1 MSASVSGCLKFVN
14 GKSTIFGL
22 KTLRCAHSKAGN
34 ITFLNIRPADVWHV
48 IYSRT
53 DHHIALGAIGNST
66 A

>member
-1 MSASVSGCLKFVN
+1 MSVSVSGCFKFVS

-22 KTLRCAHSKAGN
+22 KTLRYTHGKAGN
-34 ITFLNIRPADVWHV
+34 ITFLNMRSADVWHV

-53 DHHIALGAIGNST
+53 DHHIALGSIGNST